1 MRSGDAHACA
11 GYSLTNMTAIQLR
24 PPVAL
29 MTARKAV
36 RARAPRALPL
46 LGPPFAALVAGWIL
60 IASRAPKGWTSV
72 FDPATFN
79 HWDADQYLS
88 IAEHGYRASAQCRT
102 TPAFPNCGNVTW
114 FPGYPGVVRVLAST
128 HVGYPAAALIIAWI
142 CWYLTLLMVWVL
154 SARGAD
160 RADRADMAT
169 RGGTAR
175 RVACLAL
182 AAVFPGQVYFAALFP
197 ISLLTFAL
205 LLCVWLATRT
215 SLATRATAVRT
226 GVVGVV
232 AGLTYPLALAAAPA
246 LVVGAV
252 MTRSRHARITMVTG
266 AAAIGAGFGLVLVY
280 AQLRIGLWN
289 AYFITEKAEY
299 GVKAHNP
306 LTLLDRRYRQFM
318 QPPSSWFRITTQQGA
333 LATLLVALAL
343 AVTVPA
349 LIRARRKADLTDLVL
364 LTTAFSAWLIPY
376 IAAGGLSIYRSEACL
391 IVLVPLLRRLPLW
404 EIAALVCAAGVVAF
418 HMAPLFFSN
427 ALI

>member
-1 MRSGDAHACA
+1 
-11 GYSLTNMTAIQLR
+11 MTAIQLR
-24 PPVAL
+24 PPIAL
-29 MTARKAV
+29 AAARKAV
-36 RARAPRALPL
+36 RDRAPRALVL
-46 LGPPFAALVAGWIL
+46 LGPPFGALVAGWIL

-72 FDPATFN
+72 FDPATFS
-79 HWDADQYLS
+79 HWDADKYLS

-114 FPGYPGVVRVLAST
+114 FPGYPGVIRVLAST
-128 HVGYPAAALIIAWI
+128 HIGYPAAALVIAWI

-154 SARGAD
+154 SADG
-160 RADRADMAT
+160 ADMAT
-169 RGGTAR
+169 RGRTAR

-205 LLCVWLATRT
+205 LLCIWLATRT

-226 GVVGVV
+226 GVLGVV

-246 LVVGAV
+246 LVVGAFV
-252 MTRSRHARITMVTG
+252 TRSRHARITMFAG
-266 AAAIGAGFGLVLVY
+266 AAAVVAGFGLVLAY

-289 AYFITEKAEY
+289 AYFITENHEY
-299 GVKAHNP
+299 GVKAHSP
-306 LTLLDRRYRQFM
+306 LTLLDTRYRQFM
-318 QPPSSWFRITTQQGA
+318 HPPSSWFRITTQQGA
-333 LATLLVALAL
+333 LATLLVALAS

-349 LIRARRKADLTDLVL
+349 LIRARRRADRTDLTL
-364 LTTAFSAWLIPY
+364 LGTALTAWLIPY

-404 EIAALVCAAGVVAF
+404 EIAALVCAAAVIAY

>member
-1 MRSGDAHACA
+1 
-11 GYSLTNMTAIQLR
+11 MTAIQLR

-29 MTARKAV
+29 TTARKAV

-46 LGPPFAALVAGWIL
+46 LGPPFAAFIAGWIL

-79 HWDADQYLS
+79 HWDADKYLS

-114 FPGYPGVVRVLAST
+114 FPGYPGVIRVLAST
-128 HVGYPAAALIIAWI
+128 HVGYPAAALIIAWL

-154 SARGAD
+154 SAD
-160 RADRADMAT
+160 KV

-197 ISLLTFAL
+197 VSLLTFVL
-205 LLCVWLATRT
+205 LLCIWLATRT
-215 SLATRATAVRT
+215 SFATRATAVRT
-226 GVVGVV
+226 GVLGVV
-232 AGLTYPLALAAAPA
+232 AGLSYPLALAASPA
-246 LVVGAV
+246 LIVGAFI
-252 MTRSRHARITMVTG
+252 TRSRQARITMFTG
-266 AAAIGAGFGLVLVY
+266 AGALVAGFGLVLAY

-289 AYFITEKAEY
+289 AYFITEKHEY

-306 LTLLDRRYRQFM
+306 WTLLDTRYRQFM
-318 QPPSSWFRITTQQGA
+318 HPPSSWFRITTQQGA

-343 AVTVPA
+343 AVTVPG
-349 LIRARRKADLTDLVL
+349 LIRARRSADRTDLVL
-364 LTTAFSAWLIPY
+364 LGTGLVAWVIPY
-376 IAAGGLSIYRSEACL
+376 VGAGGLSVYRSEACL

-404 EIAALVCAAGVVAF
+404 MIAALVAAAVIVAYR
-418 HMAPLFFSN
+418 MAPLFFSN